1 MFKRLKTKLDIENQL
16 YLIQIF
22 GIVVTAAL
30 CLVVMLTLTLSRN
43 NRQQEEELLDECV
56 TLTRAKNV
64 ISALETGEGDE
75 YLSNYLNIYIKSIPN
90 LDFVAVCNTLNVCL
104 YYPNTAF
111 VGRTLR
117 FGGEDRVLAG
127 EGPYIVTVERTG
139 YGLEMAYAPVR
150 GQNGSL
156 LGYVILSVFHQSS
169 TEDVQHLLY
178 GYMVVSF
185 VTAFVGIFVAVSI
198 RRRTLRVLQG
208 RRVEEY
214 RRLADERNEV
224 LDALDEAI
232 VAINLK
238 GEVIMMNKAFLKM
251 MGWSARLHHYE
262 GELKAIFPETA
273 LVRVLETGTAQYN
286 LSVRIHGEDY
296 VASRIPVY
304 ENGRLIGAASI
315 SRNVTEVRRLGQE
328 LSETNHMVDTLRS
341 FNHEFNNKLHVI
353 LGYLEQQDPNE
364 AKNFIMH
371 NVGAASVNIS
381 KVTKEIESTGI
392 AAIIIGKMVEAGSCG
407 IKLELQADSY
417 CKNLTEGVSFDC
429 YVTVLGN
436 LLQNA
441 IDELRQSDTP
451 VKEISLGLFIDE
463 RYTILTVTDTGRA
476 CPRRSGPT
484 CLSAASPPRA
494 RREGRGCSWSRNWW
508 TNTGARWKWI
518 RNGARARLSP
528 FRSGPGQRGRRTH
541 VPSNHSGGRAGDCP
555 GYQGVCGEKSRVP
568 GQGHLLQRPGGPQL
582 HLAQSGGSHC
592 SGSVHAQ
599 NERQGVP
606 LPSAQGEFPGGCD
619 CSHGG
624 QRRREHPGGA
634 ALRRGGLSAQAL

>member
-30 CLVVMLTLTLSRN
+30 CLVVMLTVTLSHSN
-43 NRQQEEELLDECV
+43 QQQEEELLDECV
-56 TLTRAKNV
+56 TLARAKNV
-64 ISALETGEGDE
+64 VSALQAGEGDE

-90 LDFVAVCNTLNVCL
+90 LDFVAVCNTLNTCL

-286 LSVRIHGEDY
+286 LSVRIRGEEY

-328 LSETNHMVDTLRS
+328 LSETHHMVDTLRS

-451 VKEISLGLFIDE
+451 VK
-463 RYTILTVTDTGRA
+463 
-476 CPRRSGPT
+476 
-484 CLSAASPPRA
+484 
-494 RREGRGCSWSRNWW
+494 
-508 TNTGARWKWI
+508 
-518 RNGARARLSP
+518 
-528 FRSGPGQRGRRTH
+528 
-541 VPSNHSGGRAGDCP
+541 
-555 GYQGVCGEKSRVP
+555 
-568 GQGHLLQRPGGPQL
+568 
-582 HLAQSGGSHC
+582 
-592 SGSVHAQ
+592 
-599 NERQGVP
+599 
-606 LPSAQGEFPGGCD
+606 
-619 CSHGG
+619 
-624 QRRREHPGGA
+624 
-634 ALRRGGLSAQAL
+634 